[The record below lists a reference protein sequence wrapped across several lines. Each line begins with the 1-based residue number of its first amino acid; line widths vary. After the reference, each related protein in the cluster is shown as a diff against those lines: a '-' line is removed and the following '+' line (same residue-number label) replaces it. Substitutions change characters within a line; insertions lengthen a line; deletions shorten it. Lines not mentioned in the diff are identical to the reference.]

1 MLDSWYTSELTIVIF
16 IALLEFPLAIARRI
30 ERLKVFSMIGI
41 SGIVFF
47 LISLLIHFFYEMSE
61 HRDWQVSPT
70 MQPWPTDWL
79 KFSAVIPNVLLSL
92 TFQANFFPIYKGMKN
107 SNDHRITSACLTA
120 IVTCGSV
127 YLVVS
132 LYAYMLYGGSLQA
145 NFLLCL
151 DKEQTDPLLYYG
163 MNMGFLLS
171 VLFAYPIMFF
181 SARNNFIAI
190 VKLFI
195 SYFR

>member
-1 MLDSWYTSELTIVIF
+1 MLDSWYTHEFAIVIF
-16 IALLEFPLAIARRI
+16 IALLEFPLAIIRKI
-30 ERLKVFSMIGI
+30 EMLKVFSTIGV

-47 LISLLIHFFYEMSE
+47 LVCLIIHFFYEMIE

-79 KFSAVIPNVLLSL
+79 KFSAVIPNVLLSF
-92 TFQANFFPIYKGMKN
+92 TFQSNFFPIYKNMKN
-107 SNDHRITSACLTA
+107 SNDQRITSACLTA
-120 IVTCGSV
+120 IITCGSM
-127 YLVVS
+127 YLVAS
-132 LYAYMLYGGSLQA
+132 IYAYMLYGNSLQA

-151 DKEQTDPLLYYG
+151 DKGQTDPLLYYG
-163 MNMGFLLS
+163 MNMGFLIS
-171 VLFAYPIMFF
+171 VLFAYPVIFF
-181 SARNNFIAI
+181 AARNNFISV